1 MADAGARDQ
10 SSGQPDANLPPETNS
25 RETLSRHQ
33 RITDG
38 DVFRRAFDKS
48 EPQVGKLMV
57 LRLTQASGARRR
69 LGVIA
74 SRRTFSRAV
83 DRARARR
90 LVREAFRRVRSELE
104 GESDVV
110 ILTRRRLIS
119 AKREAIEAEL
129 LALAKRAYRI

>member
-1 MADAGARDQ
+1 
-10 SSGQPDANLPPETNS
+10 
-25 RETLSRHQ
+25 
-33 RITDG
+33 
-38 DVFRRAFDKS
+38 
-48 EPQVGKLMV
+48 MV